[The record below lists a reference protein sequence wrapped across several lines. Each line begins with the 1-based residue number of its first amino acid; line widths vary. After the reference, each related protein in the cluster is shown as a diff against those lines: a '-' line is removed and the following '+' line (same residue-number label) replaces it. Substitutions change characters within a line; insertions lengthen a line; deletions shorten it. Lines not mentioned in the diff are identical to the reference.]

1 MNKLYNNFDEV
12 ASDMFNYFKNCIPSI
27 SKNHLKFLPYI
38 ILGMVDSESVVTS
51 DISSSINSRS
61 ESGLSALILIVNP
74 FNIAYVSFALLLL
87 PQFYNFFYH
96 KKNIFSI

>member
-27 SKNHLKFLPYI
+27 SKNHLKFLPNI

-51 DISSSINSRS
+51 DISSSINSDFFSNNTDTIQKRVWRF
-61 ESGLSALILIVNP
+61 LNNVNVDIYYY
-74 FNIAYVSFALLLL
+74 FN
-87 PQFYNFFYH
+87 
-96 KKNIFSI
+96 